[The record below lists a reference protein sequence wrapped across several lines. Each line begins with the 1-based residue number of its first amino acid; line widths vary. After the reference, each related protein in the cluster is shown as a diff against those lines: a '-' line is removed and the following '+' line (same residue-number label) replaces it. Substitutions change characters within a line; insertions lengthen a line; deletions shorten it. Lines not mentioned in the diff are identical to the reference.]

1 VVLAFFAI
9 TAGWIGIPQAFPVFG
24 KLSAGWLQGFLGSM
38 LPFEAEVEGHSLVPL
53 ATSIA
58 VSLGGLL
65 IGWLIYRRY
74 KESRQV
80 DPLQRGLGPVF
91 TLLQH
96 KYWVDEF
103 YSLVI
108 LRPATWFAEKVSY
121 EFIDKKLI
129 DGFLHAI
136 GRFGLWLGKIFRF
149 GFDLPVVNGAG
160 DGIASGTKGSGR
172 LFSRL
177 QNGKVQHYMGLAVL
191 FLVITGMIVI
201 YLASAF

>member
-1 VVLAFFAI
+1 M
-9 TAGWIGIPQAFPVFG
+9 T
-24 KLSAGWLQGFLGSM
+24 SLG
-38 LPFEAEVEGHSLVPL
+38 
-53 ATSIA
+53 

-74 KESRQV
+74 KEANQV
-80 DPLQRGLGPVF
+80 DPLRRGLGPVYS
-91 TLLQH
+91 LLQN
-96 KYWVDEF
+96 KYWIDEF
-103 YSLVI
+103 YSFAFI
-108 LRPATWFAEKVSY
+108 RPADWFAEKVSY

-129 DGFLHAI
+129 DGILHGIARI
-136 GRFGLWLGKIFRF
+136 GLWLGKLLRF

-160 DGIASGTKGSGR
+160 DGIATGAKKSGK

-191 FLVITGMIVI
+191 LLVITGMIVI